1 MWQTLQ
7 CVGGFL
13 NKNRTKIIVASVVAV
28 GVAVYMN
35 YNSDPEEQADDNAV
49 IENRTQPIR
58 LLSETRSNKA
68 ANRSR
73 LLLKMKSQ
81 FDQTANQFLPTLRV
95 KIVEVVDISG
105 TVRHIKELR
114 RNATSNQE
122 DLEARLWSE
131 IKNASFA
138 MLLVTAYMLSAV
150 CTLLKI
156 QLHILARSLEHTL
169 EQEDGE
175 MQLNSSKFRALIEGT
190 YRQLFGSG
198 LRTFTDMVKSRVEK
212 DLAGWSVKEKL
223 HVEFDELHEMLTSVR
238 INLEADMEGMIKTIF
253 IRKFSF
259 FSFEL
264 LVTMPCL
271 FVFFFLIITLLIT
284 FLSVCLL

>member
-1 MWQTLQ
+1 MWSTLQ

-35 YNSDPEEQADDNAV
+35 YNSEPEEEAESSTA
-49 IENRTQPIR
+49 IENRSPPIR
-58 LLSETRSNKA
+58 LLSETRTNKA
-68 ANRSR
+68 ANRTR

-131 IKNASFA
+131 IKNASFT

-198 LRTFTDMVKSRVEK
+198 LRTFTDMVKTRVEK

-253 IRKFSF
+253 IRKHF
-259 FSFEL
+259 FPMFFHHL
-264 LVTMPCL
+264 LAVLSCL
-271 FVFFFLIITLLIT
+271 ANT
-284 FLSVCLL
+284 FLLHSC

>member
-1 MWQTLQ
+1 MWSALQ

-35 YNSDPEEQADDNAV
+35 YNSEPEEQDESAV
-49 IENRTQPIR
+49 AIENRSPPIR

-131 IKNASFA
+131 IKNASFT

-212 DLAGWSVKEKL
+212 DWAGWSVKEKL

-253 IRKFSF
+253 IRK
-259 FSFEL
+259 
-264 LVTMPCL
+264 
-271 FVFFFLIITLLIT
+271 
-284 FLSVCLL
+284 

>member
-1 MWQTLQ
+1 MWSALQ

-35 YNSDPEEQADDNAV
+35 YNSEPEEQDESAV
-49 IENRTQPIR
+49 AIENRSPPIR

-131 IKNASFA
+131 IKNASFT

-253 IRKFSF
+253 IRK
-259 FSFEL
+259 
-264 LVTMPCL
+264 
-271 FVFFFLIITLLIT
+271 
-284 FLSVCLL
+284 